1 MDEKKAP
8 TRFTIQFGSDPR
20 SLAVVDLLNG
30 YGRKKAQVIVDAIL
44 HYTNCDQTPGERL
57 PDGHHLEQLVRALV
71 SQEMKRQGL
80 CNDTPLRRQS
90 STPEASPPPSASDQ
104 RTTSEGSATDIDP
117 DVAALLSGGLQS
129 FRHGT

>member
-1 MDEKKAP
+1 MDEKKSP

-20 SLAVVDLLNG
+20 SLAVVDLLNS

-57 PDGHHLEQLVRALV
+57 PDGRHLEQLVRSLV

-80 CNDTPLRRQS
+80 CGGETLPKTQAVPPDPVRTPPHPDEDHRVPLGDLS
-90 STPEASPPPSASDQ
+90 PES
-104 RTTSEGSATDIDP
+104 
-117 DVAALLSGGLQS
+117 AALISGALAA
-129 FRHGT
+129 FRQIE